1 MMDTVIA
8 DLRSFL
14 STELRVPD
22 AETLDPELSLVRR
35 GILDSIEL
43 MRVVNFIESRFGIRF
58 EAHEILPSNLGSLAA
73 MSAFV
78 AKKRAA

>member
-1 MMDTVIA
+1 MDPVID

-14 STELRVPD
+14 GTELRVPD
-22 AETLDPELSLVRR
+22 AETLSPDLSLVRR

-43 MRVVNFIESRFGIRF
+43 MRVVTYIEGKFGVKF

-78 AKKRAA
+78 AKKRSA